1 MSEKVTKHSKI
12 NLVKDNKIISGEDQI
27 DEKFSEYFLHILILN
42 IPSNGYRCRDSS
54 EQDPT
59 LKILEKYRHHPI
71 IKLIKAKNN
80 FHVFFLSSNCHR
92 RSQKIF
98 PKF

>member
-80 FHVFFLSSNCHR
+80 FHVFF
-92 RSQKIF
+92 
-98 PKF
+98 

>member
-1 MSEKVTKHSKI
+1 M
-12 NLVKDNKIISGEDQI
+12 VKDNKIISGEDQI

-59 LKILEKYRHHPI
+59 LKILEKYTHHPI

-80 FHVFFLSSNCHR
+80 FHVFF
-92 RSQKIF
+92 
-98 PKF
+98 